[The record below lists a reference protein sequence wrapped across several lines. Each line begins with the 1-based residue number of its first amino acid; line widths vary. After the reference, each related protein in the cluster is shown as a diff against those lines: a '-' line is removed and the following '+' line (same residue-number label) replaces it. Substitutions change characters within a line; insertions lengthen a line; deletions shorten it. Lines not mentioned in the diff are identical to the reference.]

1 MSTVKI
7 KNVVPCEQRF
17 SDIAGHTLDH
27 QNDIFDLQYPLNNST
42 KKCSG
47 KKRQMFQS
55 EHEHQIH
62 EGWTNVMNTDRDK
75 PYFRQ

>member
-7 KNVVPCEQRF
+7 KNVVPCEQRL
-17 SDIAGHTLDH
+17 SDIAGLTLDH

-47 KKRQMFQS
+47 KKA
-55 EHEHQIH
+55 
-62 EGWTNVMNTDRDK
+62 NVPKRT
-75 PYFRQ
+75 